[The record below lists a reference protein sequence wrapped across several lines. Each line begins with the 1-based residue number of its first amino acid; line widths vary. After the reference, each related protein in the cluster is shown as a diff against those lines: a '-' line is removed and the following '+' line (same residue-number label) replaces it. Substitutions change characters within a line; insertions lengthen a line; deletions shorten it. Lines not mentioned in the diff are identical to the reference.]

1 MQPCLR
7 VLSWDWDFSL
17 HFTYGSNI
25 PLKRSRRRSTAAG
38 VAPNHLGR
46 EDTAQINAHSARYGR
61 RAELQHCK
69 LVSEAKFLTVMQLQE
84 MNSPTCYGYRKVW
97 LEQEQFHLY
106 LMRFPSKDILGFLGS
121 SSRSI

>member
-1 MQPCLR
+1 MLT
-7 VLSWDWDFSL
+7 VL
-17 HFTYGSNI
+17 G
-25 PLKRSRRRSTAAG
+25 
-38 VAPNHLGR
+38 
-46 EDTAQINAHSARYGR
+46 YGR